1 MTGSAKAFLSIGLLG
16 LLPARPAAAAAPQPP
31 AATTRPAPAPPRLS
45 AAVRA
50 VLRFEAPR
58 VVLAHVRVLDGT
70 GAPAVEDRNVTVEG
84 GRIAAIGPGADVAP
98 TPGTEVVD
106 GRGRTVLPGLV
117 GMHDH
122 MYYIARPDLDA
133 SGHSD
138 PPLVVPQ
145 MTYSSPRLYLAA
157 GVTTVRTTGSV
168 EGYADLNLRDL
179 IDGWQ
184 VPGPRLDVTAPYL
197 QGKSDLFM
205 QMYQLRDAADA
216 RRFVAFWADAG
227 ATSFKAYMHI
237 TRAELGAAIE
247 EAHRLGLK
255 VTGHLCS
262 VTYPEAMALGI
273 DDLEHGFMVNTQL
286 APGKQPDVCP
296 MDQSS
301 AFVERAEPGGP
312 EATALIA
319 ELVRRK
325 VAITSTLPV
334 FEHMVPNRPPLD
346 PRAMEVLTPEARAAY
361 LYLRN
366 LRAATPPED
375 AARRA
380 ATFRREQRLELDF
393 VRAGG
398 LLLAGPDP
406 TGNGGTIPGF
416 ANHRAVEL
424 LVEAGFT
431 PPEAIRIA
439 TLNGATYLGRQ
450 RELGSVVVG
459 KVADLVLVRGD
470 PSTAI
475 SDLRNVELVLKDGVA
490 FDPARLLES
499 VRGRYGQY

>member
-1 MTGSAKAFLSIGLLG
+1 MVTRAQAAVLSLG
-16 LLPARPAAAAAPQPP
+16 LAGGFFTPLAAAAAPGPDQPP
-31 AATTRPAPAPPRLS
+31 ARFGPAVQAVLKFDAPRL
-45 AAVRA
+45 
-50 VLRFEAPR
+50 VLT
-58 VVLAHVRVLDGT
+58 HVRVLDGT
-70 GAPAVEDRNVTVEG
+70 GAPAVEDRNVTVER
-84 GRIAAIGPGADVAP
+84 GRITAIGPGADAAAA
-98 TPGTEVVD
+98 PGTVVVD
-106 GRGRTVLPGLV
+106 GRGRTLLPGLV

-168 EGYADLNLRDL
+168 EGYADLNLRSL
-179 IDGWQ
+179 IDAWQ
-184 VPGPRLDVTAPYL
+184 VPGPHLDVTAPYL

-227 ATSFKAYMHI
+227 ATSFKAYMHN

-247 EAHRLGLK
+247 EAHRRGLK

-262 VTYPEAMALGI
+262 VTYPEAIELGI

-286 APGKQPDVCP
+286 APGKQPDACP

-312 EATALIA
+312 EATALIGA
-319 ELVRRK
+319 LVRRK
-325 VAITSTLPV
+325 VALTSTLPV
-334 FEHMVPNRPPLD
+334 FEHLVPHRPPLD
-346 PRAMEVLTPEARAAY
+346 GRAMAVLTPEARTAY

-366 LRAATPPED
+366 LRAALPAEE
-375 AARRA
+375 AARK
-380 ATFRREQRLELDF
+380 ATLFRREQQLELDF
-393 VRAGG
+393 ARAGG

-431 PPEAIRIA
+431 PPEAVRIA
-439 TLNGATYLGRQ
+439 TLNGAIYLGRQ
-450 RELGSVVVG
+450 REIGSVEVG
-459 KVADLVLVRGD
+459 KAADLVLVQGD
-470 PSTAI
+470 PSTRIA
-475 SDLRNVELVLKDGVA
+475 DLRNVELVLKDGVA

>member
-1 MTGSAKAFLSIGLLG
+1 MQVRRSRSLRRLVALAWIGTAG
-16 LLPARPAAAAAPQPP
+16 VTAAS
-31 AATTRPAPAPPRLS
+31 PAPAPPLGP
-45 AAVRA
+45 AVQA
-50 VLRFEAPR
+50 VVRHASPTLVFT
-58 VVLAHVRVLDGT
+58 HVRVLDGK
-70 GAPAVEDRNVTVEG
+70 GGPAVEDRNVTVEG
-84 GRIAAIGPGADVAP
+84 SRITAIGPGKDVPA
-98 TPGTEVVD
+98 TPETVVVD
-106 GRGRTVLPGLV
+106 GRGRTLLPGLV

-168 EGYADLNLRDL
+168 EGYADLNLRSLVDS
-179 IDGWQ
+179 WQ
-184 VPGPRLDVTAPYL
+184 VPGPHMDVTAPYL
-197 QGKSDLFM
+197 QGKSDLFV
-205 QMYQLRDAADA
+205 QMYQLHDAADA

-247 EAHRLGLK
+247 EAHRRGLK

-262 VTYPEAMALGI
+262 VTYPEAIELGI

-312 EATALIA
+312 EATALIQA
-319 ELVRRK
+319 LVKRG
-325 VAITSTLPV
+325 VALTSTLPV
-334 FEHMVPNRPPLD
+334 FEHSVPNRPPLD
-346 PRAMEVLTPEARAAY
+346 PQAMEVLTPEARTAY

-366 LRAATPPED
+366 LRAAAPADE

-380 ATFRREQRLELDF
+380 ALFRREQRLEVDF

-424 LVEAGFT
+424 LVEAGLT
-431 PPEAIRIA
+431 PAEAIRVA
-439 TLNGATYLGRQ
+439 TWNGAVFLGRQ
-450 RELGSVVVG
+450 RDIGSVEVG
-459 KVADLVLVRGD
+459 KEADLVLVDGD
-470 PSTAI
+470 PSTRI
-475 SDLRNVELVLKDGVA
+475 SALRRVDLVVKDGVA

>member
-1 MTGSAKAFLSIGLLG
+1 MKTSVMSALFTGAVGWMAGSG
-16 LLPARPAAAAAPQPP
+16 PALAEPAAPSRLGPAVEAVVSQQAARFVI
-31 AATTRPAPAPPRLS
+31 TR
-45 AAVRA
+45 
-50 VLRFEAPR
+50 
-58 VVLAHVRVLDGT
+58 VRVLDGT
-70 GAPAVEDRNVTVEG
+70 GRPAVEDRNVTVEG
-84 GRIAAIGPGADVAP
+84 GRITAIGPGAEVAASA
-98 TPGTEVVD
+98 GTVVVD
-106 GRGRTVLPGLV
+106 GRGRTLLPGLV
-117 GMHDH
+117 GMHNH

-133 SGHSD
+133 AGHSD

-168 EGYADLNLRDL
+168 EGYADLNLRSL
-179 IDGWQ
+179 IDAWQ
-184 VPGPRLDVTAPYL
+184 VPGPHLDVTAPYL

-237 TRAELGAAIE
+237 TRAELAAAIE
-247 EAHRLGLK
+247 EAHRRGLK

-262 VTYPEAMALGI
+262 VTYPEAIELGI

-296 MDQSS
+296 MDQTD
-301 AFVERAEPGGP
+301 AFVERARPGGP
-312 EATALIA
+312 EATALIQS
-319 ELVRRK
+319 LVRHH

-334 FEHMVPNRPPLD
+334 FEHSVPNRPPLD
-346 PRAMEVLTPEARAAY
+346 PRAMDVLAPEARTAY
-361 LYLRN
+361 LYMRN
-366 LRAATPPED
+366 LRSALPADE
-375 AARRA
+375 AARKA
-380 ATFRREQRLELDF
+380 SLFRREQQLELDF

-398 LLLAGPDP
+398 LLVTGPDP

-416 ANHRAVEL
+416 GDQRGVEL

-431 PPEAIRIA
+431 PAEAIKVA
-439 TLNGATYLGRQ
+439 TLNGATYLGRE
-450 RELGSVVVG
+450 RDIGSVEVG
-459 KVADLVLVRGD
+459 KEADLVLVRGD
-470 PSTAI
+470 PSTRI
-475 SDLRNVELVLKDGVA
+475 SDLRQVELVMKDGVA

>member
-1 MTGSAKAFLSIGLLG
+1 MTTAALTLALLA
-16 LLPARPAAAAAPQPP
+16 LAAPAAPPPEAAPP
-31 AATTRPAPAPPRLS
+31 ALGP
-45 AAVRA
+45 AVRA
-50 VLRFEAPR
+50 VLKHEAAR
-58 VVLAHVRVLDGT
+58 LVVTHVRILDGT
-70 GAPAVEDRNVTVEG
+70 GGPALEDRNVTVEG
-84 GRIAAIGPGADVAP
+84 GRIAAIGPGADVAEA
-98 TPGTEVVD
+98 PGTVLVD
-106 GRGRTVLPGLV
+106 GRGRTLLPGLV

-122 MYYIARPDLDA
+122 MYYIARPNLDA
-133 SGHSD
+133 HGHSD

-168 EGYADLNLRDL
+168 EGYADLNLRAL
-179 IDGWQ
+179 IDGGQ
-184 VPGPRLDVTAPYL
+184 VPGPHLDVTAPYL

-247 EAHRLGLK
+247 EAHRRGLK

-262 VTYPEAMALGI
+262 VTYPEAIELGI
-273 DDLEHGFMVNTQL
+273 DDLEHGFMTNTQL
-286 APGKQPDVCP
+286 ATGKLPDTCP

-312 EATALIA
+312 EATALIRS
-319 ELVRRK
+319 LVEHR
-325 VAITSTLPV
+325 VAVTSTLPV
-334 FEHMVPNRPPLD
+334 FEHAIPNRPPLD
-346 PRAMEVLTPEARAAY
+346 PRAMEVLTAEARTAY
-361 LYLRN
+361 LYARN
-366 LRAATPPED
+366 LRAGLPPEE
-375 AARRA
+375 AARKL
-380 ATFRREQRLELDF
+380 ATFRKEQRLELDF

-431 PPEAIRIA
+431 PVEAIRIA
-439 TLNGATYLGRQ
+439 TLNGAIYLGRERQ
-450 RELGSVVVG
+450 IGSVEVG
-459 KVADLVLVRGD
+459 KAADLVLVRGD
-470 PSTAI
+470 PSTRVG
-475 SDLRNVELVLKDGVA
+475 DLRNVELVLKDGVA
-490 FDPARLLES
+490 YDPAKLLAS

>member
-1 MTGSAKAFLSIGLLG
+1 MHALALALSLL
-16 LLPARPAAAAAPQPP
+16 AAAPP
-31 AATTRPAPAPPRLS
+31 AAPAPAASPPALGP
-45 AAVRA
+45 AVKA
-50 VLRFEAPR
+50 VLRYEATR
-58 VVLAHVRVLDGT
+58 FVITHVRILDGT
-70 GAPAVEDRNVTVEG
+70 GRPAVEDRNVSLEG

-98 TPGTEVVD
+98 AAATVLVD
-106 GRGRTVLPGLV
+106 GRGRTLLPGLV

-133 SGHSD
+133 GGHSD

-145 MTYSSPRLYLAA
+145 MSYSSPRLYLAA

-168 EGYADLNLRDL
+168 EGYADLNLRAL
-179 IDGWQ
+179 IDSGQ
-184 VPGPRLDVTAPYL
+184 VPGPHLDVTAPYL

-237 TRAELGAAIE
+237 SRAELGAAIQA
-247 EAHRLGLK
+247 AHARGLK

-262 VTYPEAMALGI
+262 VTYPEAIALGI
-273 DDLEHGFMVNTQL
+273 DDLEHGFMVDTQG

-301 AFVERAEPGGP
+301 SFVERVEPGGP
-312 EATALIA
+312 EATALLQS
-319 ELVRRK
+319 LVEHH
-325 VAITSTLPV
+325 VAVTSTLPV
-334 FEHMVPNRPPLD
+334 FEHAIPNRPPLD
-346 PRAMEVLTPEARAAY
+346 ARAMEVLTAEARTAY
-361 LYLRN
+361 LYARN
-366 LRAATPPED
+366 LRAALPPEA
-375 AARRA
+375 AARA
-380 ATFRREQRLELDF
+380 LATFRKEQRLERDF
-393 VRAGG
+393 VEAGG

-416 ANHRAVEL
+416 ADHREVEL

-431 PPEAIRIA
+431 PPAAVRIA
-439 TLNGATYLGRQ
+439 TLNGAIYLGRA
-450 RELGSVVVG
+450 REIGSVEAG
-459 KVADLVLVRGD
+459 KAADLLLVRGD
-470 PSTAI
+470 PSTRI
-475 SDLRNVELVLKDGVA
+475 SDLRQVELVWKDGVA
-490 FDPARLLES
+490 YDPARLLES

>member
-1 MTGSAKAFLSIGLLG
+1 MTVAALALALLTLG
-16 LLPARPAAAAAPQPP
+16 AGAPQVGAAPRLGP
-31 AATTRPAPAPPRLS
+31 AVRQVVRYDSPRL
-45 AAVRA
+45 
-50 VLRFEAPR
+50 
-58 VVLAHVRVLDGT
+58 VVTHVRVLDGT
-70 GAPAVEDRNVTVEG
+70 GAAAVEDRNVTVEA
-84 GRIAAIGPGADVAP
+84 GRIAAVGPGADVAAAA
-98 TPGTEVVD
+98 GTVVID
-106 GRGRTVLPGLV
+106 GRGRTLLPGLV
-117 GMHDH
+117 GLHDH

-133 SGHSD
+133 SGHSE

-145 MTYSSPRLYLAA
+145 MTFSSPRLYLAA

-168 EGYADLNLRDL
+168 EGYADLNLRKL
-179 IDGWQ
+179 IDAWQ
-184 VPGPRLDVTAPYL
+184 VPGPHLDVTAPYL
-197 QGKSDLFM
+197 QGQSDLFM

-237 TRAELGAAIE
+237 TRDQLGAAIE
-247 EAHRLGLK
+247 EAHRRGLK

-262 VTYPEAMALGI
+262 VTYPEAIALGI

-296 MDQSS
+296 MDQTS

-312 EATALIA
+312 EATALIRS
-319 ELVRRK
+319 LVQHR

-334 FEHMVPNRPPLD
+334 FEHSVPNRPPLD
-346 PRAMEVLTPEARAAY
+346 PRAMEVLTPEARTAY

-366 LRAATPPED
+366 LRAALPPEE
-375 AARRA
+375 AARKA
-380 ATFRREQRLELDF
+380 ALFRREQQLERDF
-393 VRAGG
+393 VKAGG
-398 LLLAGPDP
+398 LLVAGPDP

-439 TLNGATYLGRQ
+439 TLNGAIYLGRD
-450 RELGSVVVG
+450 RDIGSVEVG
-459 KVADLVLVRGD
+459 KAADLVLVRGD
-470 PSTAI
+470 PSTRIA
-475 SDLRNVELVLKDGVA
+475 DLREVELVLKDGVA

>member
-1 MTGSAKAFLSIGLLG
+1 MPTTTLVLALLA
-16 LLPARPAAAAAPQPP
+16 LAAPPAGAPAAPSPTVGP
-31 AATTRPAPAPPRLS
+31 A
-45 AAVRA
+45 VKA
-50 VLRFEAPR
+50 VLKHEPSRLVFT
-58 VVLAHVRVLDGT
+58 HVRILDGT
-70 GAPAVEDRNVTVEG
+70 GAPAVADRNVTVEG
-84 GRIAAIGPGADVAP
+84 GRITAIGPGADPAP
-98 TPGTEVVD
+98 LAGTILVD
-106 GRGRTVLPGLV
+106 GRGRTLLPGLV

-133 SGHSD
+133 AGHSA

-168 EGYADLNLRDL
+168 EGYADLNLRAL
-179 IDGWQ
+179 IDSGQ
-184 VPGPRLDVTAPYL
+184 VPGPHLDVTAPYL

-247 EAHRLGLK
+247 EAHARGLK

-262 VTYPEAMALGI
+262 VTYPEAIELGI

-286 APGKQPDVCP
+286 ADGKAPDACP

-301 AFVERAEPGGP
+301 AFVERIEPGGP
-312 EATALIA
+312 EATALIQR
-319 ELVRRK
+319 LVAHR
-325 VAITSTLPV
+325 VAVTSTLPV
-334 FEHMVPNRPPLD
+334 FEHSVPSRPPLD
-346 PRAMEVLTPEARAAY
+346 PRAMEVLTPEARTDY
-361 LYLRN
+361 LYQRN
-366 LRAATPPED
+366 LRAAAPPEV

-380 ATFRREQRLELDF
+380 ATFAKEQRLELDF

-416 ANHRAVEL
+416 ADHREVEL

-431 PPEAIRIA
+431 PAEAIRIA
-439 TLNGATYLGRQ
+439 TLNGAIYLGRD
-450 RELGSVVVG
+450 RDIGSVAVG
-459 KVADLVLVRGD
+459 KAADLLLVRGD
-470 PSTAI
+470 PSARI
-475 SDLRNVELVLKDGVA
+475 SDLRQVELVLKDGLA
-490 FDPARLLES
+490 YDPEKLLRS

>member
-1 MTGSAKAFLSIGLLG
+1 MHALALALSLL
-16 LLPARPAAAAAPQPP
+16 AAAPP
-31 AATTRPAPAPPRLS
+31 AAPAPAASPPALGP
-45 AAVRA
+45 AVKA
-50 VLRFEAPR
+50 VLRYEATR
-58 VVLAHVRVLDGT
+58 FVITHVRILDGT
-70 GAPAVEDRNVTVEG
+70 GRAAVEDRNVSLEG

-98 TPGTEVVD
+98 AAATVLVD
-106 GRGRTVLPGLV
+106 GRGRTLLPGLV

-133 SGHSD
+133 GGHSD

-145 MTYSSPRLYLAA
+145 MSYSSPRLYLAA

-168 EGYADLNLRDL
+168 EGYADLNLRAL
-179 IDGWQ
+179 IDSGQ
-184 VPGPRLDVTAPYL
+184 VPGPHLDVTAPYL

-237 TRAELGAAIE
+237 SRAELGAAIQA
-247 EAHRLGLK
+247 AHARGLK

-262 VTYPEAMALGI
+262 VTYPEAIALGI
-273 DDLEHGFMVNTQL
+273 DDLEHGFMVDTQG

-301 AFVERAEPGGP
+301 SFVERVEPGGP
-312 EATALIA
+312 EATALLRS
-319 ELVRRK
+319 LVEHH
-325 VAITSTLPV
+325 VAVTSTLPV
-334 FEHMVPNRPPLD
+334 FEHAIPNRPPLD
-346 PRAMEVLTPEARAAY
+346 ARAMEVLTAEARTAY
-361 LYLRN
+361 LYARN
-366 LRAATPPED
+366 LRAALPPEA
-375 AARRA
+375 AARA
-380 ATFRREQRLELDF
+380 LATFRKEQRLERDF
-393 VRAGG
+393 VEAGG

-416 ANHRAVEL
+416 ADHREVEL

-431 PPEAIRIA
+431 PPAAVRIA
-439 TLNGATYLGRQ
+439 TLNGAIYLGRA
-450 RELGSVVVG
+450 REIGSVEAG
-459 KVADLVLVRGD
+459 KAADLLLVRGD
-470 PSTAI
+470 PSTRI
-475 SDLRNVELVLKDGVA
+475 SDLRQVELVWKDGVA
-490 FDPARLLES
+490 YDPARLLES

>member
-1 MTGSAKAFLSIGLLG
+1 MMTKAAVAFLWLAGAGLAWATPDAPAAP
-16 LLPARPAAAAAPQPP
+16 PARLGPAVQAMVRHQAS
-31 AATTRPAPAPPRLS
+31 RL
-45 AAVRA
+45 VI
-50 VLRFEAPR
+50 
-58 VVLAHVRVLDGT
+58 AHVRVVDGT
-70 GAPAVEDRNVTVEG
+70 GRPATDDRNVTIEQ
-84 GRIAAIGPGADVAP
+84 GRIAAIGPGADVAA
-98 TPGTEVVD
+98 TADTVVVD
-106 GRGRTVLPGLV
+106 GRGRTLLPGLV
-117 GMHDH
+117 GMHNH

-168 EGYADLNLRDL
+168 EGYADLNLRIL
-179 IDGWQ
+179 IDTWQ
-184 VPGPRLDVTAPYL
+184 VPGPHLDVTAPYL

-247 EAHRLGLK
+247 EAHRRGLK

-262 VTYPEAMALGI
+262 VTYPEAIELGI
-273 DDLEHGFMVNTQL
+273 DNLEHGFMVNTQL

-296 MDQSS
+296 MDQTA

-312 EATALIA
+312 EATALIRN
-319 ELVRRK
+319 LVSHR
-325 VAITSTLPV
+325 VAVTSTLPV
-334 FEHMVPNRPPLD
+334 FEHSVPNRPPLD
-346 PRAMEVLTPEARAAY
+346 PRAMDVLTPEARTAY

-366 LRAATPPED
+366 LRAALPADE
-375 AARRA
+375 AARK
-380 ATFRREQRLELDF
+380 ATLFRREQRLELDF

-416 ANHRAVEL
+416 ADHRGVEL
-424 LVEAGFT
+424 LVEAGLT
-431 PPEAIRIA
+431 PVEAIQVA
-439 TLNGATYLGRQ
+439 TLNGATYLGRE
-450 RELGSVVVG
+450 RAIGSVEVG
-459 KVADLVLVRGD
+459 KDADLVLVRGD
-470 PSTAI
+470 PSTRI
-475 SDLRNVELVLKDGVA
+475 SDLRQVELVWKDGVA
-490 FDPARLLES
+490 FDPVRLLES